1 MPAEGGRIAESYHSD
16 SIPWCALYA
25 NMVLTKVGL
34 PGTETLWALDWA
46 NWGIK
51 LAGPAVGAFAPMKRE
66 GGGHIAIVVGRDQ
79 DNRLMLLGGNQD
91 DAVNIKPFPANRP
104 LSFRWPKEAPAP
116 VRTGFK
122 TLPLVPSEG
131 RSSVKES

>member
-1 MPAEGGRIAESYHSD
+1 
-16 SIPWCALYA
+16 
-25 NMVLTKVGL
+25 MVLTKVGL

-46 NWGIK
+46 NWGTR
-51 LAGPAVGAFAPMKRE
+51 LPGPAVGAFAPMKRQ

-79 DNRLMLLGGNQD
+79 NNRLMLLGGNQD
-91 DAVNIKPFPANRP
+91 DAVNIAPYKATRP
-104 LSFRWPKEAPAP
+104 LSFRWPKEVAAP

-122 TLPLVPSEG
+122 SLPLVRSAS